1 MSKKLIAAAIA
12 AAIAPAAAMA
22 DASNVTI
29 YGLIDYGFAHRGGDD
44 GAGSRA
50 GRGGSLNEFQGGISA
65 GNRIGFK
72 GSEDLGNGLKAIFE
86 IEWGFSDSQANGGSS
101 NGPVTF
107 NRHTWVGLTGSWG
120 TVLGGRLD
128 GARYSFTGKYD
139 PFKNQTVANA
149 ASVFGRTSNL
159 GQGDRA
165 DNAVLYLSPDFSGFK
180 FLAAYTKS
188 LLNAEG
194 HGTPA
199 LGLAPAAANS
209 GNNIK
214 QGDTPLYAVAMMYDQ
229 GPISFTLDYEN
240 LEVKGVDAH
249 KADEF
254 DIWVT
259 GGSYD
264 FGMVKLSAY
273 YENTRGESGGLLGAG
288 NRIKGDGW
296 LLGATVP
303 VTQAITL
310 MGSYVR
316 GKDKTTGVD
325 DGECKKY
332 GLGGEY
338 AFSKRTAL
346 YATFARLS
354 NDSDMNCGIT
364 LSGRTNAG
372 STAQVPN
379 GNVSATTLP
388 VPTNDKGTGSYG
400 RSGFNIGIRHS
411 F

>member
-50 GRGGSLNEFQGGISA
+50 GRDGSLNEFQGGISA

-86 IEWGFSDSQANGGSS
+86 IEWGFADDQASAGASRGS
-101 NGPVTF
+101 PVTF

-149 ASVFGRTSNL
+149 GSIFGKTSNL

-188 LLNAEG
+188 LLSQEG
-194 HGTPA
+194 TASPN
-199 LGLAPAAANS
+199 LGIAQAGA
-209 GNNIK
+209 GQNIK

-240 LEVKGVDAH
+240 LEVKGTNAS

-273 YENTRGESGGLLGAG
+273 YENIKGENNGLVAG
-288 NRIKGDGW
+288 ERIKSNGW
-296 LLGATVP
+296 LLGATAP
-303 VTQAITL
+303 LTSSITA
-310 MGSYVR
+310 MASYVV
-316 GKDKTTGVD
+316 GKDKSSFLNGD
-325 DGECKKY
+325 AECKKY

-346 YATFARLS
+346 YATYARIS
-354 NDSDMNCGIT
+354 NDSDQNCAIT
-364 LSGRTNAG
+364 FSARTNAG
-372 STAQVPN
+372 DNATTN
-379 GNVSATTLP
+379 GNTGGSNV
-388 VPTNDKGTGSYG
+388 TNNGAYG
-400 RSGFNIGIRHS
+400 RSGFNLGIRHS